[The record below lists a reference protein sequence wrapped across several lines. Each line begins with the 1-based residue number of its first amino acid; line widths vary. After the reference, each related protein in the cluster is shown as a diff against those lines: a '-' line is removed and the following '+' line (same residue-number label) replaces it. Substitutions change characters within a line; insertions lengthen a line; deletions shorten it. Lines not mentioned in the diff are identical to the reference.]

1 MPRRGMRAPINSV
14 KHYVQQTNTA
24 IASGAALSVI
34 VVAAVANTALPAAT
48 KDVKEGSIVK
58 AVYLEFWL
66 KGTGASDAD
75 TQFNFVVFKNP
86 GGANDMSVSDSLN
99 LMAYDNKKNIF
110 FASQGVIGG
119 VGGGQSVP
127 VIRQWLKIP
136 RGKQR
141 FGLKDELTVF
151 IGTTGEAMQACGLV
165 VFKEY
170 Q

>member
-1 MPRRGMRAPINSV
+1 MRRGLSPINSI
-14 KHYVQQTNTA
+14 KHYVQQSNTS
-24 IASGAALSVI
+24 IASGAATSI
-34 VVAAVANTALPAAT
+34 IIVAAVANTALPVNT

-66 KGTGASDAD
+66 KGNGAADED

-86 GGANDMSVSDSLN
+86 GGSNDMSVADSLN

-110 FASQGVIGG
+110 FSSQGVIGG

-127 VIRQWLKIP
+127 VIRQWMKIP
-136 RGKQR
+136 KGKQR

-151 IGTTGEAMQACGLV
+151 VGTTGQAMQVCGLSV
-165 VFKEY
+165 YKEY